1 MAVAPEPFTT
11 FDPSYLRE
19 KLGTRLLGTETF
31 RGDDTLVLDR
41 EGLLESF
48 RFFKQELRLE
58 YLTDLTAVDYW
69 KKKEPRFELV
79 YHLASPPQRKRLR
92 VKVPVAESDS
102 AVESVTSLWPGAN
115 FMERE
120 GWDFFGIRFFGHPDL
135 RRVLL
140 YEEFKGHPLRK
151 DYPVNLWQPRVP
163 ERPVEGTFVD
173 ERSRVKLLELKKRL
187 GHIR

>member
-69 KKKEPRFELV
+69 KKK
-79 YHLASPPQRKRLR
+79 
-92 VKVPVAESDS
+92 
-102 AVESVTSLWPGAN
+102 
-115 FMERE
+115 
-120 GWDFFGIRFFGHPDL
+120 
-135 RRVLL
+135 
-140 YEEFKGHPLRK
+140 
-151 DYPVNLWQPRVP
+151 
-163 ERPVEGTFVD
+163 
-173 ERSRVKLLELKKRL
+173 
-187 GHIR
+187 